1 MKEVLKTL
9 LGCIVI
15 TAIFAV
21 YSYYAREYNIKR
33 GMEKAVIGS
42 FANNGINIDG
52 YILKCEFKEDDKA
65 S

>member
-15 TAIFAV
+15 TSIFAV

-52 YILKCEFKEDDKA
+52 YILKCEFKEEN
-65 S
+65 SH